1 MGIVAIAAGVTGG
14 ERRRIHHE
22 TQPKTSTRP
31 HRNRQNHPI
40 SFSIPTKR
48 YQITAQA
55 QNGRSTVRQRANQ
68 HEQLFRGSIDSQG
81 AKDWEET
88 RTDKSGVDTADDRFH
103 EA

>member
-1 MGIVAIAAGVTGG
+1 MGIVAIVTGV

-22 TQPKTSTRP
+22 TQPKTPTRP

-55 QNGRSTVRQRANQ
+55 QNGGSTVRQRANQ
-68 HEQLFRGSIDSQG
+68 HEQLFRGRIDIQG

-88 RTDKSGVDTADDRFH
+88 RTDKSGVDTADDCFD